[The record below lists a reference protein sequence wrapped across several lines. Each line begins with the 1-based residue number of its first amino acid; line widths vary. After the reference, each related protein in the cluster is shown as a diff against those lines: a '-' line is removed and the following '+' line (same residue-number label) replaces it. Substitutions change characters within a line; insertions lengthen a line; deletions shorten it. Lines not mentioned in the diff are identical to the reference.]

1 VRVSATRRRERATRS
16 GGAPLTLHA
25 SAYSDPAILE
35 RERREVFARAWMVI
49 GHVSE
54 VRESGDYATGTIAG
68 EPVVVV
74 RDEHGELRAFSN
86 VCRHRAAQLASGSGS
101 CGKVLRCP
109 YHGWTYRLDGSLA
122 AMPEG
127 RGFGED
133 FDRDQVRLP
142 EFRVDTLGGL
152 VFVNMDPAAEPL
164 RDWFG
169 DIAERFEGLGIER
182 LVPVATREVQP
193 REILRGLP
201 DALRAR
207 SVRAARALVPDAQT
221 ARRVDRYEH
230 NWKTLADNYL
240 EGYHVPV
247 GHPGLLRL
255 LDYPRYRATLHRR
268 AAWIDGPLR
277 DNPSRDLVER
287 LYQRLQRPM
296 PEFPPELA
304 GQWTYVHLWPA
315 QFIDIYP
322 DSIDIWQLHPD
333 GARATTTLSMVF
345 RSPSEGA
352 RDRVARRLN
361 GLINSEVM
369 DEDVTLC
376 DGVQAG
382 LESLTYTRG
391 VLNDNENAVGHF
403 HDLLR
408 EAVPGIDDGP

>member
-1 VRVSATRRRERATRS
+1 MSATRRRARPTRS
-16 GGAPLTLHA
+16 GGAAMTLHA
-25 SAYSDPAILE
+25 HAYSDPAILE
-35 RERREVFARAWMVI
+35 RERREVFARAWIAI
-49 GHVSE
+49 GHVAE
-54 VRESGDYATGTIAG
+54 VREPGDFATGSIAG

-74 RDEHGELRAFSN
+74 RDEQGALRAFSN
-86 VCRHRAAQLASGSGS
+86 VCRHRAAQLATGSGS

-109 YHGWTYRLDGSLA
+109 YHGWTYRLDGTLA

-133 FDRDQVRLP
+133 FDRDAVRLP
-142 EFRVDTLGGL
+142 EFQVDTLGGL
-152 VFVNMDPAAEPL
+152 VFVNMDPGAEPL
-164 RDWFG
+164 HEWFG

-182 LVPVATREVQP
+182 LVPVTQRDWRP
-193 REILRGLP
+193 REIARGLP
-201 DALRAR
+201 DVVRSRRLGDALD
-207 SVRAARALVPDAQT
+207 LVPAPETSRVWDA
-221 ARRVDRYEH
+221 YEH

-255 LDYPRYRATLHRR
+255 LDYPKYRATLHRR

-287 LYQRLQRPM
+287 LYQRLHRPM
-296 PEFPPELA
+296 PEFPAELRE
-304 GQWTYVHLWPA
+304 QWTYIHLWPA

-322 DSIDIWQLHPD
+322 DSIDMWQLHPD
-333 GARATTTLSMVF
+333 GVRRTRTLFMVF
-345 RSPSEGA
+345 RSPSEGV
-352 RDRVARRLN
+352 RDRAVRRLN

-369 DEDVTLC
+369 DEDVVLC

-408 EAVPGIDDGP
+408 ESVPGIDDGP